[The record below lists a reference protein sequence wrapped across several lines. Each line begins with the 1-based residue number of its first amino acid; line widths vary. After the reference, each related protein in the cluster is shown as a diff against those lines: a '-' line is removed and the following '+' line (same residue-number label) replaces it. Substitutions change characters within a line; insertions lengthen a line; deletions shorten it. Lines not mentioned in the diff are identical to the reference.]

1 VEFFMKRTALALIVA
16 TVVVAPLVGQETK
29 PVPKGST
36 RVTISGCSKG
46 YVFTA
51 GPRSVESPGSGDVKE
66 GMHLRMNVPKKM
78 MSEIK
83 AHEGA
88 LIEITGLMKTG
99 QYGRTGIAVGG
110 VRITPGSNPQSG
122 TVTPAGPA
130 GLPLIDIENW
140 RQVPGSCTVR

>member
-1 VEFFMKRTALALIVA
+1 MKRTALAIIVA
-16 TVVVAPLVGQETK
+16 TVIVAPLVGQETK

-51 GPRSVESPGSGDVKE
+51 GPRSVESPGSGDIKE
-66 GMHLRMNVPKKM
+66 GMHLRMNGPKKM
-78 MSEIK
+78 ISDIK

-88 LIEITGLMKTG
+88 LIELTGLMKTG
-99 QYGRTGIAVGG
+99 QYGPAGIGIGGG
-110 VRITPGSNPQSG
+110 VRIMPGSNPQSG

-130 GLPLIDIENW
+130 GLPMIDIENW